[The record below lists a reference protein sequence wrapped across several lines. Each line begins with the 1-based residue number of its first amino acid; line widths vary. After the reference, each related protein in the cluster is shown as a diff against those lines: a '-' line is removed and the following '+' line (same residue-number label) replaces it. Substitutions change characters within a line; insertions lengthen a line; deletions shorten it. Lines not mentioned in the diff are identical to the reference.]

1 MKVITDSGALAAFCE
16 ALSSADYITVDTEF
30 MRESTFWPILCL
42 IQVAGPEDEAIIDPL
57 AAGIDLTPLYDLIA
71 NEQVLKVMHAASQD
85 IEIFH
90 HFGGVT
96 PLPLFDTQPLSFSWP
111 GLVRQYRYT
120 GADRQRGADQ
130 VTSAVTSRLLGQ
142 TDLRVFDSADEE
154 NLDAIEDRA

>member
-57 AAGIDLTPLYDLIA
+57 ATGIDLQPLYDLIA
-71 NEQVLKVMHAASQD
+71 NDQVLKVMHAASQD

-96 PLPLFDTQPLSFSWP
+96 PLPLFDTQIAAMVAGF
-111 GLVRQYRYT
+111 G
-120 GADRQRGADQ
+120 DQ
-130 VTSAVTSRLLGQ
+130 VGYEGLISKLAKVRLDKGSRFPLL
-142 TDLRVFDSADEE
+142 VPP
-154 NLDAIEDRA
+154 